1 VKPENILLDAD
12 LQPKITDFGLVKLLS
27 RDAFT
32 MSRSVQSRSRGTR
45 GYIAPE
51 WALSLPISGKSDVY
65 SFGVVLLELI
75 RGQRVCDWAVDGREE
90 EVRMD
95 FQSLFAWLKELLIKC
110 ESSWLEELLDPRLR
124 GVFSHGD
131 AGARGYLRGRRCQQ
145 EAQHERRSAEAPL
158 VRRCRR
164 LYADSVS
171 VTCLLIL

>member
-32 MSRSVQSRSRGTR
+32 MSQSVQSRARGTR

-51 WALSLPISGKSDVY
+51 WALNLPISGKSDVY

-75 RGQRVCDWAVDGREE
+75 RGQRVCDWAVDDREE

-95 FQSLFAWLKELLIKC
+95 FQRLVAWLKELLIKC

-124 GVFSHGD
+124 GVFSHVQAAAMLELAVSCVDEDLNRRPSMNGVLQKLLSFED
-131 AGARGYLRGRRCQQ
+131 VAGPMQAW
-145 EAQHERRSAEAPL
+145 
-158 VRRCRR
+158 
-164 LYADSVS
+164 
-171 VTCLLIL
+171 